1 MEIGICVKRYLVSI
15 IFILLLSTSYGFE
28 INSPRFTINQTDD
41 PGEGMNVQYEA
52 LQKEFDRLSEIEK
65 KGGWKKITAGKKFYS
80 VGETAATIKQLKQRL
95 RAAGDFDAEDTSGK
109 FTEELEAAVKRVQKR
124 FGFTENGVV
133 DAALI
138 KQLNVPVSDR
148 INQILVNMERL
159 KNFPAITSGTR
170 LVANIPE
177 FKLHVYEGDRE
188 VFNMAI
194 VVGTE
199 SNKTVI
205 FDDEMKHI
213 VFSPYWNV
221 PPSIVQNEILPAVRK
236 NRNYLRQNNY
246 EQTGTEDGLPVIRQK
261 PGRMNSLGLVKF
273 VFPNSHAIYFHDT
286 PAKSLFSVRKRTFSH
301 GCIRLA
307 EPFKLAQYLLRNTEW
322 NSKKIEAAMNSG
334 KEQTVA
340 LPSPVPVSIT
350 YFTAWVD
357 RAGLLHLREDI
368 YGHDKEMAKR
378 IARN

>member
-1 MEIGICVKRYLVSI
+1 
-15 IFILLLSTSYGFE
+15 
-28 INSPRFTINQTDD
+28 
-41 PGEGMNVQYEA
+41 
-52 LQKEFDRLSEIEK
+52 
-65 KGGWKKITAGKKFYS
+65 
-80 VGETAATIKQLKQRL
+80 
-95 RAAGDFDAEDTSGK
+95 
-109 FTEELEAAVKRVQKR
+109 
-124 FGFTENGVV
+124 
-133 DAALI
+133 
-138 KQLNVPVSDR
+138 
-148 INQILVNMERL
+148 MERL

-322 NSKKIEAAMNSG
+322 ISKKN
-334 KEQTVA
+334 
-340 LPSPVPVSIT
+340 
-350 YFTAWVD
+350 
-357 RAGLLHLREDI
+357 
-368 YGHDKEMAKR
+368 
-378 IARN
+378 